1 MDEEL
6 QEPASDPGE
15 RAVFMGRMRRS
26 RIKTAVEASDLAHA
40 QGYLELESQLRE
52 FMAEVEEK
60 RTNAEAVILDL
71 VKELVRTAQEVESM
85 NAQGALVEEPF
96 CFAPVVSAW
105 MPWRDLESN
114 WPSKGS
120 DAQEPHVLEDAE
132 EDDTLPFAP
141 LSRSTAVGAVRAS
154 HTLGL
159 SRPSEQMRSRRDAF
173 LHFECGPLPKAAAK
187 TPAATLGA
195 QKLVEAAA
203 AKAAA
208 EALEKAKASL
218 SELREELRSDLAA
231 TVAAEKEKAVES
243 FAALEKALTAQVES
257 TVSELTALAGP
268 RPRLPID
275 PREREGSQ
283 DRRRDG
289 GLESQVQGGP
299 DAAGLTPR
307 VAEPSQGDI
316 DSPKAWTAKKP
327 RTSFRVLGALG
338 SAMTK
343 SLDSTFL
350 EVDQRIVEEISC
362 YRNDQ
367 RDKDEI
373 LSIVEK
379 HGWALRYAP
388 PLFKYSEE
396 ICVAA
401 VKSYPLVLEFIS
413 PDMRENEKV
422 VKQAVSQCGM
432 ALLFA
437 TAKMR
442 NRKDVVMKAVQN
454 CGLAL
459 EFAHP
464 DRLHFGLWGVQA

>member
-1 MDEEL
+1 
-6 QEPASDPGE
+6 
-15 RAVFMGRMRRS
+15 
-26 RIKTAVEASDLAHA
+26 
-40 QGYLELESQLRE
+40 
-52 FMAEVEEK
+52 
-60 RTNAEAVILDL
+60 
-71 VKELVRTAQEVESM
+71 M
-85 NAQGALVEEPF
+85 NAQGALVEERLD
-96 CFAPVVSAW
+96 AVEAHLQ
-105 MPWRDLESN
+105 DLESN

-159 SRPSEQMRSRRDAF
+159 SRPSEQMRSRREVATWGGSGF
-173 LHFECGPLPKAAAK
+173 VAPGEKLLSKAQALNTRSLGGGPLPKAAAK

-283 DRRRDG
+283 
-289 GLESQVQGGP
+289 ESQVQGGP

-327 RTSFRVLGALG
+327 RTSFRVLGALVPACLG
-338 SAMTK
+338 VLKKPT
-343 SLDSTFL
+343 D
-350 EVDQRIVEEISC
+350 VDETS
-362 YRNDQ
+362 
-367 RDKDEI
+367 
-373 LSIVEK
+373 
-379 HGWALRYAP
+379 
-388 PLFKYSEE
+388 
-396 ICVAA
+396 
-401 VKSYPLVLEFIS
+401 
-413 PDMRENEKV
+413 
-422 VKQAVSQCGM
+422 
-432 ALLFA
+432 
-437 TAKMR
+437 
-442 NRKDVVMKAVQN
+442 
-454 CGLAL
+454 
-459 EFAHP
+459 
-464 DRLHFGLWGVQA
+464 